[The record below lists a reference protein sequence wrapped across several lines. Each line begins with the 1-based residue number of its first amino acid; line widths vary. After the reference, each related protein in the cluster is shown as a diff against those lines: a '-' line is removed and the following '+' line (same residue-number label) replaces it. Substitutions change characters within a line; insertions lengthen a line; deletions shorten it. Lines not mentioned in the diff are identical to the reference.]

1 MAAWRRRFG
10 MALSFRLAAHGLQ
23 VRLSH
28 VARARLT
35 DQFMPRPL
43 RLAAEFAGIA
53 AQWGCLM
60 RALPL
65 ALLVVALAGVATDPA
80 DARTRHRRSSHPST
94 STSTTIGTQSDIPMT
109 DPNKWCTGGF
119 PITDDQQI
127 RGCTALIENKRN
139 KDLHATAY
147 YNRGNAYFSKGD
159 VGSAIRDYTSA
170 LEAKPDYL
178 EAIYN
183 RAVARRATK
192 DYATAIM
199 DYSRVLTISPNDAA
213 ALTGRG
219 TSYGMKGDNAHAIAD
234 LSQAITLGTR
244 DITARLQRGHAYVR
258 SQRWAEAIA
267 DYDQVLAAAPSNPE
281 AFFGRACAKLYSNDK
296 DAGMQDLTQAY
307 LLDQSILETMVAQ
320 GISSPVVVKPTDAA
334 TMQTSHEREQRR
346 PWETSRDGNEKPASD
361 DKAAPAGDAKPADSS
376 AMPAQSN
383 NGGGN

>member
-1 MAAWRRRFG
+1 MH
-10 MALSFRLAAHGLQ
+10 ALR
-23 VRLSH
+23 
-28 VARARLT
+28 
-35 DQFMPRPL
+35 
-43 RLAAEFAGIA
+43 
-53 AQWGCLM
+53 
-60 RALPL
+60 L
-65 ALLVVALAGVATDPA
+65 ALLVVALTGVLFHAA
-80 DARTRHRRSSHPST
+80 DARSKHHRSST
-94 STSTTIGTQSDIPMT
+94 SAAPTATQNDIPMT
-109 DPNKWCTGGF
+109 DPNTWCTGGF

-170 LEAKPDYL
+170 LETKPDYL
-178 EAIYN
+178 EALYN
-183 RAVARRATK
+183 RAVAYRATK
-192 DYATAIM
+192 DYGMAIM
-199 DYSRVLTISPNDAA
+199 DYSRVLMISPKDAA

-219 TSYGMKGDNAHAIAD
+219 TAYGMKGDNAHAIAD
-234 LSQAITLGTR
+234 LTQAIALGTR

-334 TMQTSHEREQRR
+334 AMQNSREHDQRR
-346 PWETSRDGNEKPASD
+346 PWETSRDSD
-361 DKAAPAGDAKPADSS
+361 DKPAGDDKPATDGGDAKPADSS
-376 AMPAQSN
+376 APPAQSN
-383 NGGGN
+383 TGGN